1 MKLLKRIVVFIV
13 LIAAAAGAYY
23 YYQQTH
29 QPRPEDLYRL
39 DEVTR
44 GDIEQSVSANGT
56 LNPVSLISVGT
67 QVSGIVRKLYVDFND
82 QVKKDQ
88 VLLELDSA
96 LFNAQIVQSQNSVRN
111 NQASVELAV
120 ANEKRMRELYEQDF
134 VSKQELDT
142 AVQVM
147 KSAKA
152 QLESA
157 RGLLARDQTNLNF
170 TIIRSPVSG
179 VVINRVV
186 DVGQTVAAS
195 FQTPTLIQI
204 AQDLAKMQIDTSF
217 AEADI
222 GKIKVGQKVSFNV
235 DAFPSRNFEGVVKQV
250 RLNSTNT
257 SNVVTY
263 NVVVSVDNEDL
274 TLLPG
279 MTAYVNIAVEQVKQ
293 AMLVPNAALR
303 YKPKQDADAGKD
315 DRQKENANDKK
326 SSDQKGNAAG
336 EKKSGPDGERRGE
349 WSGRRGEHGG
359 GEGRWNRGGP
369 GRGDGGGGGEGRS
382 ERRGKRPGGGN
393 GNMGKIYVLREGK
406 PAMVRVRVGITDGR
420 STEIH
425 SRDLAVGDQ
434 IIVSELQSDNQQKPG
449 GNNNNARAPRM
460 F

>member
-1 MKLLKRIVVFIV
+1 MKLLKKIVVFV
-13 LIAAAAGAYY
+13 LLAAAAAGAYY
-23 YYQQTH
+23 YYQKTH
-29 QPRPEDLYRL
+29 QPKPEDLYRL

-44 GDIEQSVSANGT
+44 GDIEQTVSANGT

-235 DAFPSRNFEGVVKQV
+235 DAFPNRNFEGVVKQV

-263 NVVVSVDNEDL
+263 NVVVSVDNQDL

-279 MTAYVNIAVEQVKQ
+279 MTAYVNIAVEHVKQ
-293 AMLVPNAALR
+293 TMLVPNAALR

-315 DRQKENANDKK
+315 DKQKETAGDKK
-326 SSDQKGNAAG
+326 DEAAG
-336 EKKSGPDGERRGE
+336 DKNGPGSEKRGERGARRGE
-349 WSGRRGEHGG
+349 NGG
-359 GEGRWNRGGP
+359 GGGRWSRGGP
-369 GRGDGGGGGEGRS
+369 GRGDGGGEGRG

-393 GNMGKIYVLREGK
+393 MGKVYVLREGK
-406 PAMVRVRVGITDGR
+406 PTMVRVRVGITDGR

-425 SRDLAVGDQ
+425 SRDLAVGDK
-434 IIVSELQSDNQQKPG
+434 IIVSELQPDNQQKPG
-449 GNNNNARAPRM
+449 GNNNNARGPRM

>member
-1 MKLLKRIVVFIV
+1 MMKLLKKFAVFALLV
-13 LIAAAAGAYY
+13 AAAVGAYV
-23 YYQQTH
+23 YYQKTH
-29 QPRPEDLYRL
+29 QPKPEDLYRL

-56 LNPVSLISVGT
+56 LNPVSLVSVGT

-96 LFNAQIVQSQNSVRN
+96 LFNAQIAQSKGSVLNSE
-111 NQASVELAV
+111 AAVELAI
-120 ANEKRMRELYEQDF
+120 ANEKRIRELYEQEY

-142 AVQVM
+142 AVQVL
-147 KSAKA
+147 KSARA
-152 QLESA
+152 QLQSA

-179 VVINRVV
+179 VVVNRVV

-204 AQDLAKMQIDTSF
+204 AQDLSKMQIDTSF

-222 GKIKVGQKVSFNV
+222 GKIKEGQKVSFNV
-235 DAFPSRNFEGVVKQV
+235 DAFPSRSFEGVVKQV

-263 NVVVSVDNEDL
+263 NVVVSVDNQDL

-279 MTAYVNIAVEQVKQ
+279 MTAYVNIAVERARH

-303 YKPKQDADAGKD
+303 YKPKQEADAGRN
-315 DRQKENANDKK
+315 DRQGNGQGKGPGDRKEVV
-326 SSDQKGNAAG
+326 AG
-336 EKKSGPDGERRGE
+336 EKKGEPGNERRGE
-349 WSGRRGEHGG
+349 W
-359 GEGRWNRGGP
+359 GGP
-369 GRGDGGGGGEGRS
+369 GRGENGEGKWARGEGRGGEGR
-382 ERRGKRPGGGN
+382 EGRGGRRGNRAGD
-393 GNMGKIYVLREGK
+393 GNMGKVYVLKDGK
-406 PAMVRVRVGITDGR
+406 PTMVRVHTGITDGR
-420 STEIH
+420 STVVH
-425 SRDLAVGDQ
+425 SQELAEGDKVIVG
-434 IIVSELQSDNQQKPG
+434 EMLTDNQAKPAG
-449 GNNNNARAPRM
+449 NNARAPRM

>member
-1 MKLLKRIVVFIV
+1 MKLLKKIVVFV
-13 LIAAAAGAYY
+13 LLAAAATGAYY
-23 YYQQTH
+23 YYQKTH
-29 QPRPEDLYRL
+29 QPKPEDLYRL

-204 AQDLAKMQIDTSF
+204 AQDLANMQIDTSF

-235 DAFPSRNFEGVVKQV
+235 DAFPNRNFEGLVKQV

-263 NVVVSVDNEDL
+263 NVVVSVDNQDL

-279 MTAYVNIAVEQVKQ
+279 MTAYVNIAVEHVKQ
-293 AMLVPNAALR
+293 TMLVPNAALR
-303 YKPKQDADAGKD
+303 YKPKQDADGGKD
-315 DRQKENANDKK
+315 DKQKENAGDKK
-326 SSDQKGNAAG
+326 VETAVKKNGPGG
-336 EKKSGPDGERRGE
+336 EKRGERGARRGE
-349 WSGRRGEHGG
+349 NGG
-359 GEGRWNRGGP
+359 GEGRWSRGGP
-369 GRGDGGGGGEGRS
+369 GRGDGGGGEGRG

-393 GNMGKIYVLREGK
+393 MGKVYVLREGK
-406 PAMVRVRVGITDGR
+406 PTMVRVRVGITDGR

-425 SRDLAVGDQ
+425 SRDLAVGDK
-434 IIVSELQSDNQQKPG
+434 IIVSELQPDNQQKQG
-449 GNNNNARAPRM
+449 GNNNNARGPRM

>member
-1 MKLLKRIVVFIV
+1 MKLLKKIFVFI
-13 LIAAAAGAYY
+13 LLAAIAAGAYY

-29 QPRPEDLYRL
+29 QPKPEDLYRL
-39 DEVTR
+39 DEVTQ

-82 QVKKDQ
+82 EVKKDQ

-96 LFNAQIVQSQNSVRN
+96 LFNAQITQSKSSVRN
-111 NQASVELAV
+111 NQASVELAT
-120 ANEKRMRELYEQDF
+120 ANEKRIRELYSQEF

-142 AVQVM
+142 AVQVL

-152 QLESA
+152 QLDSA
-157 RGLLARDQTNLNF
+157 RGLLARDQTNLDF

-179 VVINRVV
+179 IVVNRVV

-222 GKIKVGQKVSFNV
+222 GKIKEGQKVKFNV
-235 DAFPSRNFEGVVKQV
+235 DAFPNRNFEGVVKQL

-257 SNVVTY
+257 TNVVTY
-263 NVVVSVDNEDL
+263 NVVVSVDNSDL

-279 MTAYVNIAVEQVKQ
+279 MTAYVNIAVASAEQSL
-293 AMLVPNAALR
+293 LVPNAALR
-303 YKPKQDADAGKD
+303 YKPTLDTVASDDKQNEIIKTG
-315 DRQKENANDKK
+315 DRNSNVGDVANNGR
-326 SSDQKGNAAG
+326 SKGARSNG
-336 EKKSGPDGERRGE
+336 
-349 WSGRRGEHGG
+349 GRRGNKAE
-359 GEGRWNRGGP
+359 
-369 GRGDGGGGGEGRS
+369 DLAA
-382 ERRGKRPGGGN
+382 
-393 GNMGKIYVLREGK
+393 GKIYILKDGK
-406 PAMVRVRVGITDGR
+406 PSLVRVRVGITDGR
-420 STEIH
+420 FTAISA
-425 SRDLAVGDQ
+425 RDLAVADKV
-434 IIVSELQSDNQQKPG
+434 IVGELQANGQAQQAG
-449 GNNNNARAPRM
+449 GNMRTPRM

>member
-1 MKLLKRIVVFIV
+1 MKLLKKMVVFILLV
-13 LIAAAAGAYY
+13 AMAAGAYY
-23 YYQQTH
+23 YYQKTH
-29 QPRPEDLYRL
+29 QPKPEDLYRL

-120 ANEKRMRELYEQDF
+120 ANEKRMRELYEQDY
-134 VSKQELDT
+134 VSRQELDT

-222 GKIKVGQKVSFNV
+222 GKIKLGQKVSFNV
-235 DAFPSRNFEGVVKQV
+235 DAFPNRNFDGVVKQI

-279 MTAYVNIAVEQVKQ
+279 MTAYVNIAVENAKH

-303 YKPKQDADAGKD
+303 YKPKQDPEAGKD
-315 DRQKENANDKK
+315 DKQKENGGDKK
-326 SSDQKGNAAG
+326 GDAAG
-336 EKKSGPDGERRGE
+336 EKKGGPGGEKRGEWGGARRGE
-349 WSGRRGEHGG
+349 NGG
-359 GEGRWNRGGP
+359 GDSRWNRGGP
-369 GRGDGGGGGEGRS
+369 GRGGEGS
-382 ERRGKRPGGGN
+382 GGPGHGERRGKRAGG
-393 GNMGKIYVLREGK
+393 GNMGKVYVLREGK
-406 PAMVRVRVGITDGR
+406 PTLVRVRVGITDGR

-425 SRDLAVGDQ
+425 SRDLAEGDK
-434 IIVSELQSDNQQKPG
+434 IIVSELQTDNQSKPG
-449 GNNNNARAPRM
+449 GNNNARGPRM

>member
-1 MKLLKRIVVFIV
+1 MKMLKKIILFVI
-13 LIAAAAGAYY
+13 LAAIAGGAYY
-23 YYQQTH
+23 FYKQSH
-29 QPRPEDLYRL
+29 QVKPEDLYRL

-44 GDIEQSVSANGT
+44 GNIEQSVSANGT

-82 QVKKDQ
+82 RVEKDQ
-88 VLLELDSA
+88 ILLELDSA
-96 LFNAQIVQSQNSVRN
+96 LFNAQITQSQSSVRN
-111 NQASVELAV
+111 NQASVELAT
-120 ANEKRMRELYEQDF
+120 ANEKRIRELYAQEF

-142 AVQVM
+142 AVQVL

-152 QLESA
+152 QLDSA

-179 VVINRVV
+179 IVVNRVV

-222 GKIKVGQKVSFNV
+222 GKIKDGQKVKFNV
-235 DAFPSRNFEGVVKQV
+235 DAFPNRNFEGVVKQV

-263 NVVVSVDNEDL
+263 NVVVSVDNSDL

-279 MTAYVNIAVEQVKQ
+279 MTAYVNIAVAQ
-293 AMLVPNAALR
+293 ADQSLLVPNAALR
-303 YKPKQDADAGKD
+303 YKPKTDDQANGKGKD
-315 DRQKENANDKK
+315 KSNNDK
-326 SSDQKGNAAG
+326 
-336 EKKSGPDGERRGE
+336 EKSGNQAGATGDKPNVGAQGDNGNRRRNGGGRNGGG
-349 WSGRRGEHGG
+349 GRRG
-359 GEGRWNRGGP
+359 NQS
-369 GRGDGGGGGEGRS
+369 DDLTA
-382 ERRGKRPGGGN
+382 
-393 GNMGKIYVLREGK
+393 GKIYVLRDGQ
-406 PAMVRVRVGITDGR
+406 PTAVRIHVGITDGR
-420 STEIH
+420 FTAITG
-425 SRDLAVGDQ
+425 RDLAEGDKVIVG
-434 IIVSELQSDNQQKPG
+434 ELQANGQPQASGG
-449 GNNNNARAPRM
+449 GNMRAPRM